1 MIEGGIVMMT
11 NKRGTIAMNNNDL
24 LYGKLDGLIAG
35 LLKTRGVKQALAAV
49 ESGDG
54 SFQWSRF
61 GNSAE
66 PDELKPGVDI
76 PFWIASVT
84 KLFIAASILKLGEKK
99 ILSIDNPVNE
109 YLNQSLIEGL
119 HCTKNGVDKSSQI
132 TLRHLL
138 SHTSGLPDYIEI
150 KPKDGKSLFEVV
162 LEKRDHSWTVM
173 DSMQIVKEAGSPLFD
188 PQPLEK
194 EVIKARYSDTN
205 FQLLIAV
212 IEKVTGKPITTV
224 FKDMFYKP
232 LNLRRTF
239 HPGSTALDPAT
250 PEPMPVWI
258 GDQLFDKPLAMKSF
272 GDLYSTPAD
281 LFTFMRSLNSGL
293 LFDNPDT
300 TNLMREKWNR
310 FGFLISPIAPGWPIE
325 YGLGM
330 MRFELPR
337 FVSPFKAVPA
347 VIGHTGA
354 SGAWLFYCP
363 ANDTYLAGTVSQVEA
378 AAAPF
383 RFIPKALKLFTNI
396 SD

>member
-1 MIEGGIVMMT
+1 MT
-11 NKRGTIAMNNNDL
+11 ANTRRTIAKNNNDL
-24 LYGKLDGLIAG
+24 LHGKLDELMGG
-35 LLKTRGVKQALAAV
+35 LLKKRGVKQALAAV

-61 GNSAE
+61 GSSTK
-66 PDELKPGVDI
+66 PDKLKSGVDF

-84 KLFIAASILKLGEKK
+84 KLFIAASILKLEEKK
-99 ILSIDNPVNE
+99 LLSIDSPAYE
-109 YLNQSLIEGL
+109 YLAQDLIEGL
-119 HCTKNGVDKSSQI
+119 HCTKSGVDNSNRI

-150 KPKDGKSLFEVV
+150 KPKGGKSLFAMV
-162 LEKRDHSWTVM
+162 LENGDRSWSVM
-173 DSMQIVKEAGSPLFD
+173 DSMQIVKEAKSPLFD
-188 PQPLEK
+188 PQPFEK
-194 EVIKARYSDTN
+194 EVNKARYSDTN

-212 IEKVTGKPITTV
+212 IEEVTNKPIATV
-224 FKDMFYKP
+224 FKEMFYKP

-239 HPGSTALDPAT
+239 HPGTTPLDPAT
-250 PEPMPVWI
+250 PEPIPVWI
-258 GDQLFDKPLAMKSF
+258 GDHLLDKPLAMKSF

-281 LFTFMRSLNSGL
+281 LFTFMRSLNSGTV
-293 LFDNPDT
+293 FDNPDT
-300 TNLMREKWNR
+300 ANLMKEKWNR

-337 FVSPFKAVPA
+337 FVSPFKTVPA

-363 ANDTYLAGTVSQVEA
+363 VNDICLVGTVSQVEA

-383 RFIPKALKLFTNI
+383 RFIPKALNLLSNYLG
-396 SD
+396 